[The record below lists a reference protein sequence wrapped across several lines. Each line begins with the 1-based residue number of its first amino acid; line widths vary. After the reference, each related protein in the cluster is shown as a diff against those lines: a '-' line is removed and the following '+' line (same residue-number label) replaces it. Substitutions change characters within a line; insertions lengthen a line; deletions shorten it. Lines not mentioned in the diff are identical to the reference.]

1 MYEFLNLCYDLSLNY
16 TITVCSDG
24 EVRLSSGTTLFEG
37 ASSNEGRVE
46 FCNNGQWGTVCDDD
60 WDRLDARVVC
70 RQLGYPSQ
78 CKS

>member
-16 TITVCSDG
+16 TIAVCSDG

-37 ASSNEGRVE
+37 RVE
-46 FCNNGQWGTVCDDD
+46 FCNNGQWGTVCDDE